1 MTDVVSAT
9 IDNAPNIQNA
19 CRIELLSRLKNVINC
34 YVHPLQLAVKDG
46 LSTSIRAQE
55 ILRISNEVAAFFH
68 RSSVAHRTLMEECK
82 AESVPSLH
90 TEIRWNSQYDSCK
103 SVSRNKDAIV
113 LTYSKL
119 DEDDPLTSD
128 VVKDLDHLQKYLI
141 NSNLLSI
148 FNDSPPRLIRKT
160 LEDVKK
166 NAEVEYRKR
175 VQTEMTQYIKLTGP
189 KQGKSSHPSPKDI
202 GTETLNFWR
211 SLHPTAPT
219 ADDRASAGKFWGKP
233 CDQWPSLWLH
243 ALIAQEALTVMSSSA
258 PTVCKVVSF
267 VVDRPK
273 KVNGVMIG
281 DGEIMLRLK
290 WLNGPAVFMAR
301 NAKKYPEQ
309 NYKLDDFN
317 NQFSISKRE
326 PREP

>member
-1 MTDVVSAT
+1 M
-9 IDNAPNIQNA
+9 NIVKEKPQ
-19 CRIELLSRLKNVINC
+19 ELSKLHVDAS
-34 YVHPLQLAVKDG
+34 LA
-46 LSTSIRAQE
+46 
-55 ILRISNEVAAFFH
+55 AA
-68 RSSVAHRTLMEECK
+68 
-82 AESVPSLH
+82 AESNAH
-90 TEIRWNSQYDSCK
+90 HHHQEDS
-103 SVSRNKDAIV
+103 DAPKCV
-113 LTYSKL
+113 
-119 DEDDPLTSD
+119 D
-128 VVKDLDHLQKYLI
+128 VEFE
-141 NSNLLSI
+141 SNLLSI

-301 NAKKYPEQ
+301 NAKKYPE
-309 NYKLDDFN
+309 
-317 NQFSISKRE
+317 
-326 PREP
+326 